1 MADKT
6 TESFILK
13 SRMIAMKELLLTLY
27 NFLTV
32 LLPSLVI
39 FILLNR
45 KSRKKNCNMGR
56 WHPLLVFI
64 FTFYVFCVF
73 LVTGAGTIFEL
84 LRCNIAVKI
93 GGINFIPFSGF
104 DTVSYGLNIL
114 MLVPLGFLLPF
125 IWPATAK
132 LICTVL
138 YGFSFSVLIEVSQLF
153 TTARTTDIDDVLM
166 NTLGALIGYLLFRLL
181 VKRKGQKKQ
190 ESNSHWE
197 PALYIAAMFVG
208 HFFLFNELW
217 MAGRLYGF

>member
-1 MADKT
+1 
-6 TESFILK
+6 
-13 SRMIAMKELLLTLY
+13 MKELLLTLY

-84 LRCNIAVKI
+84 LRCSIAVKI
-93 GGINFIPFSGF
+93 VGINFIPFSNGF
-104 DTVSYGLNIL
+104 NIIENGLNIL
-114 MLVPLGFLLPF
+114 MLIPLGFLLPF

-153 TTARTTDIDDVLM
+153 TMVRTTDIDDILM
-166 NTLGALIGYLLFRLL
+166 NTLGALIGYLLFRIL
-181 VKRKGQKKQ
+181 VRRKGQEKQ
-190 ESNSHWE
+190 ESLSRWE
-197 PALYIAAMFVG
+197 PAAYIAAMFVG